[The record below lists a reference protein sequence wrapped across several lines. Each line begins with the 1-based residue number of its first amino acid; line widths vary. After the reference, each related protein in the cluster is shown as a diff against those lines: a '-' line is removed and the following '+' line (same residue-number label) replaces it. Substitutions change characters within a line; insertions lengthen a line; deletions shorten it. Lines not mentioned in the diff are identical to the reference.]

1 VTGTGPAG
9 NGEAHMIQVT
19 EMVLEY
25 DGRSYR
31 ITHESALTAFQNSPV
46 GKTSGPGARYFIRVD
61 DDFKSMASVL
71 EQIIPF
77 KSEALTPEI
86 ADRVS
91 ELFRALGFE
100 VRDRHRH
107 HE

>member
-1 VTGTGPAG
+1 MTGNGPAD
-9 NGEAHMIQVT
+9 NGEARNIRVT

-25 DGRSYR
+25 DGRTYR
-31 ITHESALTAFQNSPV
+31 ITHESALTAFQDSPV
-46 GKTSGPGARYFIRVD
+46 GQTSGPGARYYIRVD
-61 DDFKSMASVL
+61 DDFKSITSVL

-77 KSEALTPEI
+77 KTEALTPEI
-86 ADRVS
+86 VDRVS

-100 VRDRHRH
+100 VLDRHRH